1 MLAAIV
7 VEVRVEVIPCWCFRL
22 PRVGGRDGVLRC
34 RGGIL
39 ERLLHLHSGRAVV
52 RVAQTGERRV
62 LFGASAHDRDAAREA
77 IARMRFAL
85 AVDDDLRPFWERY
98 RDDPL
103 IGPSLRR
110 TPWLRIGRRPV
121 AFEALAWAVCEQ
133 LIESRRAAAIEGR
146 IVRALGPLCPQTGLR
161 DVPSAAVLAAC
172 APARLEAFDLAGRR
186 AVALVRVARDVA
198 RGQIDLEGPDHAA
211 AWRRLLGIPMI
222 GRWTVEMLAQQG
234 QGRYDV
240 LPAGDLGYLKLLG
253 NWRSGGNPAARAEEA
268 EVRALFERFG
278 EWRGLAAAHVLRGPA
293 PAPSALALAGVP

>member
-7 VEVRVEVIPCWCFRL
+7 VEVRVEVIPRWCFRL

-77 IARMRFAL
+77 ITRMRFAL

-121 AFEALAWAVCEQ
+121 
-133 LIESRRAAAIEGR
+133 
-146 IVRALGPLCPQTGLR
+146 
-161 DVPSAAVLAAC
+161 
-172 APARLEAFDLAGRR
+172 
-186 AVALVRVARDVA
+186 
-198 RGQIDLEGPDHAA
+198 
-211 AWRRLLGIPMI
+211 
-222 GRWTVEMLAQQG
+222 
-234 QGRYDV
+234 
-240 LPAGDLGYLKLLG
+240 
-253 NWRSGGNPAARAEEA
+253 
-268 EVRALFERFG
+268 
-278 EWRGLAAAHVLRGPA
+278 
-293 PAPSALALAGVP
+293 